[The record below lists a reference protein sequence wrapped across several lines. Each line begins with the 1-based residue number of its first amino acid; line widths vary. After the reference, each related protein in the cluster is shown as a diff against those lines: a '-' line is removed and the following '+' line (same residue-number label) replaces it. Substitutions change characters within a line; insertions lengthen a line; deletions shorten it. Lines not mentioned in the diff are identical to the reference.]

1 MSARE
6 TGSCRRQEITLIR
19 HKSASQTPRSGKLIG
34 NSMLISNMGM
44 VLTCLAVVALLVL
57 LPRRDVPAPGL
68 TLLRC
73 FFPAWRFFEEIAPS
87 PVLSHRLATSGQGLD
102 AADWVVSL
110 VAPQRGLS
118 SLWLNAPGNLYLA
131 YQSLAERLLTELD
144 DPGQNPADIAQSVS
158 YRLVQGLVAERVR
171 TALPLG
177 AAGQFQFR
185 LSDSADPTATLFVSE
200 IHTL

>member
-1 MSARE
+1 
-6 TGSCRRQEITLIR
+6 
-19 HKSASQTPRSGKLIG
+19 
-34 NSMLISNMGM
+34 MLISNMGM
-44 VLTCLAVVALLVL
+44 VLACAAVLALLVL
-57 LPRRDVPAPGL
+57 LPRRDVPAPAV

-73 FFPAWRFFEEIAPS
+73 FFPAWRFFEEIARS

-110 VAPQRGLS
+110 AAPRRGLS

-131 YQSLAERLLTELD
+131 YQSLVERLLTELD
-144 DPGQNPADIAQSVS
+144 ESGQNPAAIAQTVS

-171 TALPLG
+171 NALPLG

-185 LSDSADPTATLFVSE
+185 LSESSDPTATLFVSE
-200 IHTL
+200 IHTV